1 MASSPSVRTRDLP
14 PAFSTEPPGPPSASH
29 LPSSAYPHPL
39 PLPPMRT
46 DDDDGSSTGDDD
58 SAALVTPLSS
68 PLIRRDSA
76 RGRSKA
82 QQQPQQQPSDDCSVV
97 TAAAA
102 PAPGGGGVGGGGHA
116 GPASSLA
123 GILGSGIAGLSSV
136 LSCSVGGGGSVAVS
150 AGSSSSGSGV
160 LAGST
165 AAAGGGSEHGI
176 VGHHHHH
183 RSLRRQGSTSSASSP
198 LLSRRKPSL
207 SDKNGS
213 GGGGGNGGGS
223 GGGGT
228 TSSSSSSSS
237 SSTNATGVALPI
249 STSSLPSPRLQR
261 SDSVKYCKAANG
273 SAPRATP
280 SAGSG
285 GGGSGGG
292 SAHLSMHPSGATPP
306 RPSRR
311 VPSLKLKRFN
321 VVARAAAAA
330 EKQLKLQQQQQRDT
344 GTGEDDG
351 GGGGGCDSS
360 ATSGVGTQ
368 SATTTSPTTATSTTT
383 TGNAITKLAGD
394 GTPFLL
400 QVGSSP
406 RTNPSITITL
416 DSDSDSVYSDYL
428 SPEINYQNNVKV
440 QFLGDE
446 TSLYGTPKEE
456 LVPGPTEMHSMA
468 EQKPSPTSYL
478 KDQILTF
485 FQPSDN
491 KLAMKLFGN
500 KNALM
505 KEKMRHKSVGNW
517 VIHPCSNFRFYW
529 DLFMLVLLIAN
540 LIILPVAIS
549 FFNDDLSTHWIVF
562 NCMSDTVFFLDIVIN
577 FRTGIILNDFADEI
591 ILDPK
596 QIARHYIKSW
606 FFLDLLSS
614 IPMDYIFLMW
624 DSEANFSQLF
634 HAGRA
639 LRMLRLA
646 KLLSLLRLLRLSRL
660 VRYVQ
665 QWEEFLAIAG
675 KFMRIFNLICLM
687 FLLGHWNGCLQFLVP
702 MLQDF
707 PKASWVAIE
716 ELQDAHW
723 AEQYTWA
730 LFKALSHMLCI
741 GYGRF
746 PPQNMSDTW
755 LTILSMLSGATC
767 YALFLAHTTTLI
779 QSFDTSRRLY
789 NEKFKQV
796 EEYMIYRKLPRSL
809 RQRITDYYEHR
820 YQGKMFDEFT
830 ILSEL
835 NECLRHEVVNHN
847 CRSLVASVPFFTN
860 ADPSFVSEV
869 VSKLRF
875 EVYQPGDYIIREGTM
890 GTQMYFIQEGIVDII
905 TADGEVAT
913 SLSDGSYFGEICL
926 LTNARRVASVRAE
939 TYVNLYS
946 LSVEHFNDVLERY
959 PLMRRTM
966 ESVAAERL
974 TKIGKNPS
982 IVSSRADLEE
992 DQKMVNEIVMESTP
1006 IPTSASEDEDR
1017 DSDESSD
1024 GSKQKKRPF
1033 KFDFSS
1039 RLHKISEEK
1048 KSRSKENLKD
1058 RDLIDLDD
1066 HKHSHIWTKLP
1077 KVYSGSNLFGL
1088 RVPNFPERKR
1098 SGSVGDAYGISAT
1111 PRQDSIEEEGSHPQE
1126 HRPDEKRRASFLSS
1140 RIFRSAFD
1148 QKETRPRRLRDTK
1161 ALSQDDPSSGSFDS
1175 GMRFLTVPGEPDQS
1189 TRDSK
1194 ETGTFSVPSSPAK
1207 KSGSFLRGRGS
1218 GDRPKS
1224 VAEILV
1230 ESVTNEMG
1238 IKRDQPA
1245 LLPVVTACAAV
1256 VPPTA
1261 TSTITPSTSAG
1272 TSTSVS
1278 LMSEAA
1284 GFGPPSVST
1293 PKSTSA
1299 PTLST
1304 PTSSPSTPGPVTT
1317 AKQGERTRTEPRV
1330 TFSNTA
1336 SVVTVGD
1343 SPCTEKRL
1351 SDKRKTDSN
1360 V

>member
-1 MASSPSVRTRDLP
+1 
-14 PAFSTEPPGPPSASH
+14 
-29 LPSSAYPHPL
+29 
-39 PLPPMRT
+39 
-46 DDDDGSSTGDDD
+46 
-58 SAALVTPLSS
+58 
-68 PLIRRDSA
+68 
-76 RGRSKA
+76 
-82 QQQPQQQPSDDCSVV
+82 
-97 TAAAA
+97 
-102 PAPGGGGVGGGGHA
+102 
-116 GPASSLA
+116 
-123 GILGSGIAGLSSV
+123 
-136 LSCSVGGGGSVAVS
+136 
-150 AGSSSSGSGV
+150 
-160 LAGST
+160 
-165 AAAGGGSEHGI
+165 
-176 VGHHHHH
+176 
-183 RSLRRQGSTSSASSP
+183 
-198 LLSRRKPSL
+198 
-207 SDKNGS
+207 
-213 GGGGGNGGGS
+213 
-223 GGGGT
+223 
-228 TSSSSSSSS
+228 
-237 SSTNATGVALPI
+237 
-249 STSSLPSPRLQR
+249 
-261 SDSVKYCKAANG
+261 
-273 SAPRATP
+273 
-280 SAGSG
+280 
-285 GGGSGGG
+285 
-292 SAHLSMHPSGATPP
+292 MHPSSGGTPP

-311 VPSLKLKRFN
+311 VPSLKLKRIN
-321 VVARAAAAA
+321 VAKHRSSQPSRSDSLPCQGPDEGHDTPAHANGGLSTTTTTAPPSSTTTAATTAGATSTTSGPAAAAA
-330 EKQLKLQQQQQRDT
+330 AS
-344 GTGEDDG
+344 GSG
-351 GGGGGCDSS
+351 GGGKAGGGSRRSGPPTTMPFLVTAGTSS
-360 ATSGVGTQ
+360 AHP
-368 SATTTSPTTATSTTT
+368 A
-383 TGNAITKLAGD
+383 
-394 GTPFLL
+394 
-400 QVGSSP
+400 
-406 RTNPSITITL
+406 ITITL
-416 DSDSDSVYSDYL
+416 ESDTDSVYSDYL
-428 SPEINYQNNVKV
+428 SPDINYQNNVKV

-456 LVPGPTEMHSMA
+456 LIPGSTEMHHPQS
-468 EQKPSPTSYL
+468 EQKTSPTSYL
-478 KDQILTF
+478 KEQILTF

-577 FRTGIILNDFADEI
+577 FRTGIIMNDFADEI

-596 QIARHYIKSW
+596 QIARHYVKSW
-606 FFLDLLSS
+606 FLLDLLSS
-614 IPMDYIFLMW
+614 VPMDYIFLMW
-624 DSEANFSQLF
+624 DADFNQLF

-820 YQGKMFDEFT
+820 YQGKMFDETT

-835 NECLRHEVVNHN
+835 NECLHYEVVNHN

-860 ADPSFVSEV
+860 ADPSFVTEV

-875 EVYQPGDYIIREGTM
+875 EVYQPGDYIIKEGTL
-890 GTQMYFIQEGIVDII
+890 GTQMYFIQEGIVDIV
-905 TADGEVAT
+905 TSDGEVAT

-982 IVSSRADLEE
+982 LVSSRADLEE
-992 DQKMVNEIVMESTP
+992 DQKLVNEIVMESTP

-1024 GSKQKKRPF
+1024 GSKQKKKPF
-1033 KFDFSS
+1033 KFDFAT

-1048 KSRSKENLKD
+1048 KSRSRENLKD
-1058 RDLIDLDD
+1058 KDLIDLTD
-1066 HKHSHIWTKLP
+1066 HKQSHIWTKLP

-1088 RVPNFPERKR
+1088 KVPGFPERKR
-1098 SGSVGDAYGISAT
+1098 SGSVGDAYGLGAT
-1111 PRQDSIEEEGSHPQE
+1111 RHDSIEEEAGSEQSRDPKVG
-1126 HRPDEKRRASFLSS
+1126 DEKRRASFLSS
-1140 RIFRSAFD
+1140 KLFKSAFD
-1148 QKETRPRRLRDTK
+1148 ARGSGGGDVRPKKLKDTK
-1161 ALSQDDPSSGSFDS
+1161 TPSQEEPMSP
-1175 GMRFLTVPGEPDQS
+1175 RFLTVPGDAES
-1189 TRDSK
+1189 TSVKDLPPQHGKSK
-1194 ETGTFSVPSSPAK
+1194 DK
-1207 KSGSFLRGRGS
+1207 DK
-1218 GDRPKS
+1218 DRPKS

-1230 ESVTNEMG
+1230 ESVTSEMG
-1238 IKRDQPA
+1238 LRRGGKESSSQPILQA
-1245 LLPVVTACAAV
+1245 TPAVGLAMGVGMGPAFAPVA
-1256 VPPTA
+1256 
-1261 TSTITPSTSAG
+1261 TITPSSSSTTTASPVKTTIGKATAAAAG
-1272 TSTSVS
+1272 TGAGSSPPIPARPPPIQPPPGTPPTNVSPKTSRVPIPTV
-1278 LMSEAA
+1278 AA
-1284 GFGPPSVST
+1284 SVST
-1293 PKSTSA
+1293 AATPA
-1299 PTLST
+1299 P
-1304 PTSSPSTPGPVTT
+1304 GVFGAKKGEKTT
-1317 AKQGERTRTEPRV
+1317 RSEPRV
-1330 TFSNTA
+1330 TFSKTPP
-1336 SVVTVGD
+1336 SVVTLEGLR
-1343 SPCTEKRL
+1343 EKRPPL
-1351 SDKRKTDSN
+1351 QRAKSDSN

>member
-1 MASSPSVRTRDLP
+1 
-14 PAFSTEPPGPPSASH
+14 
-29 LPSSAYPHPL
+29 
-39 PLPPMRT
+39 
-46 DDDDGSSTGDDD
+46 
-58 SAALVTPLSS
+58 
-68 PLIRRDSA
+68 
-76 RGRSKA
+76 
-82 QQQPQQQPSDDCSVV
+82 
-97 TAAAA
+97 
-102 PAPGGGGVGGGGHA
+102 
-116 GPASSLA
+116 
-123 GILGSGIAGLSSV
+123 
-136 LSCSVGGGGSVAVS
+136 
-150 AGSSSSGSGV
+150 
-160 LAGST
+160 
-165 AAAGGGSEHGI
+165 
-176 VGHHHHH
+176 
-183 RSLRRQGSTSSASSP
+183 
-198 LLSRRKPSL
+198 
-207 SDKNGS
+207 
-213 GGGGGNGGGS
+213 
-223 GGGGT
+223 
-228 TSSSSSSSS
+228 
-237 SSTNATGVALPI
+237 
-249 STSSLPSPRLQR
+249 
-261 SDSVKYCKAANG
+261 
-273 SAPRATP
+273 
-280 SAGSG
+280 
-285 GGGSGGG
+285 
-292 SAHLSMHPSGATPP
+292 MHPSGTPP

-311 VPSLKLKRFN
+311 VPSLKLKRLN
-321 VVARAAAAA
+321 VAKHRQQSRDSNPAAAP
-330 EKQLKLQQQQQRDT
+330 
-344 GTGEDDG
+344 GEEG
-351 GGGGGCDSS
+351 GDPNKTSTPTQTPGGNIASLSTAS
-360 ATSGVGTQ
+360 AT
-368 SATTTSPTTATSTTT
+368 AAT
-383 TGNAITKLAGD
+383 TGNVPGTKAGEGEGED
-394 GTPFLL
+394 GGDAGGGERKGSVPPTTMPYLL
-400 QVGSSP
+400 TGSGGTHP
-406 RTNPSITITL
+406 AITITL
-416 DSDSDSVYSDYL
+416 ESDTDSVYSDYL
-428 SPEINYQNNVKV
+428 SPEINYHNNVSKV

-456 LVPGPTEMHSMA
+456 FIPGTADMNSQTD
-468 EQKPSPTSYL
+468 QKPSPTSFL
-478 KDQILTF
+478 KEQILTF

-500 KNALM
+500 KNALI

-596 QIARHYIKSW
+596 QIAKHYVKSW

-624 DSEANFSQLF
+624 DSEANFNQLF

-660 VRYVQ
+660 VRYIQ

-702 MLQDF
+702 MLQDY

-820 YQGKMFDEFT
+820 YQGKMFDEHT

-835 NECLRHEVVNHN
+835 NECLHYEVVNHN

-875 EVYQPGDYIIREGTM
+875 EVYQPGDYIIKEGTM

-905 TADGEVAT
+905 TSDGEVAT

-982 IVSSRADLEE
+982 LVSSRADLEE
-992 DQKMVNEIVMESTP
+992 DQKLVNEIVMESTP

-1033 KFDFSS
+1033 KFDFAN

-1048 KSRSKENLKD
+1048 KFRSRENLKD
-1058 RDLIDLDD
+1058 RDLIDLTD

-1088 RVPNFPERKR
+1088 KVPGLPERKR
-1098 SGSVGDAYGISAT
+1098 SGSVGDAYALSH
-1111 PRQDSIEEEGSHPQE
+1111 QDSIEEEGPE
-1126 HRPDEKRRASFLSS
+1126 HRRDSKGSDEKRRASFLSGKL
-1140 RIFRSAFD
+1140 FKFD
-1148 QKETRPRRLRDTK
+1148 GRGGEVRPKKLKDTKTPSLDDSTSMRYLTLPEKAQTPASPSKKGGRPR
-1161 ALSQDDPSSGSFDS
+1161 
-1175 GMRFLTVPGEPDQS
+1175 
-1189 TRDSK
+1189 
-1194 ETGTFSVPSSPAK
+1194 
-1207 KSGSFLRGRGS
+1207 
-1218 GDRPKS
+1218 S

-1230 ESVTNEMG
+1230 ESVTSEMG
-1238 IKRDQPA
+1238 IKRPKDSQTSFSHPLMMGPA
-1245 LLPVVTACAAV
+1245 VSLAMGMGMGPPPSGAAM
-1256 VPPTA
+1256 
-1261 TSTITPSTSAG
+1261 ITPSSTTETTTASPTHSVGEASSSHPSHVHSAPLLTSLATAVPSTSSAPSPSSSPALTRSAG
-1272 TSTSVS
+1272 PSLAPPPTSSSASSHSTSVPIPTV
-1278 LMSEAA
+1278 AA
-1284 GFGPPSVST
+1284 TVSTATPPSVFAAT
-1293 PKSTSA
+1293 K
-1299 PTLST
+1299 
-1304 PTSSPSTPGPVTT
+1304 
-1317 AKQGERTRTEPRV
+1317 KGEKTRAEPRV
-1330 TFSNTA
+1330 TFSNTP
-1336 SVVTVGD
+1336 SIVTVEDGG
-1343 SPCTEKRL
+1343 SPRE
-1351 SDKRKTDSN
+1351 RKPLIRAKSDSN